1 MCTFFHGSPAV
12 PHDSGADYK
21 WLYSYSSPGERKREN
36 CASDLM
42 RCVCKRDGWQFV
54 FNNLVIWQEALRGKE
69 EEGDRESMFYFLA
82 ILKRKEL
89 ETKRFTEQMFS
100 LWQQRQRSAGRDAR
114 QCEQRRDRNLD
125 LTKVSPR
132 R

>member
-1 MCTFFHGSPAV
+1 
-12 PHDSGADYK
+12 
-21 WLYSYSSPGERKREN
+21 
-36 CASDLM
+36 M

-69 EEGDRESMFYFLA
+69 KEGDQESMFYFLA

-100 LWQQRQRSAGRDAR
+100 LWQQMWCSAGRDAR
-114 QCEQRRDRNLD
+114 QCEQRKDINLD